1 MLKNPAEYEIDIS
14 SAKLTAI
21 SSAKLT
27 AIPRQVFPDSLLGV
41 SAGTC
46 ERALVDES
54 GMIRTQMGEAQ

>member
-1 MLKNPAEYEIDIS
+1 MLKNPAEYEIY
-14 SAKLTAI
+14 I

-27 AIPRQVFPDSLLGV
+27 AIPRQVSPDSLLGV

-54 GMIRTQMGEAQ
+54 GIIRTRMGEAQ